1 MKQKL
6 ALPTFKEMHNHLD
19 KTYMTLD
26 WKACTPVANLK
37 ERLDLEAQ
45 ELSILAGSAQ
55 QRATKMIETLL
66 QSRSTHIRTLMQP

>member
-1 MKQKL
+1 MCRLAEKDENVPAGYDIIDMKQKL

-45 ELSILAGSAQ
+45 EL
-55 QRATKMIETLL
+55 
-66 QSRSTHIRTLMQP
+66 